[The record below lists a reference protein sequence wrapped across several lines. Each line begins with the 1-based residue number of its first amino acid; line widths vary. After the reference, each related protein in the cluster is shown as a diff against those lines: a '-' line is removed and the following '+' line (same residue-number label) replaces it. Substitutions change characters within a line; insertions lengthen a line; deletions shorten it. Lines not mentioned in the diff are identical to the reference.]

1 MRRNQIMFNDNNEA
15 VVTKAFQKQARIYGT
30 EEYKLWKKV
39 LSENPNVTM
48 TVKTIKKNPDK
59 KTYKNLTY
67 ANMER
72 YIKTQANSEELL
84 EKLRME
90 RERSEIQTN
99 PYRAVLAWF
108 LKEFPDYDSYKDFFN
123 ETAA

>member
-1 MRRNQIMFNDNNEA
+1 MLFAFIPFKYK
-15 VVTKAFQKQARIYGT
+15 VTDSHIYRQSKCRT
-30 EEYKLWKKV
+30 QYF
-39 LSENPNVTM
+39 T
-48 TVKTIKKNPDK
+48 DK

-67 ANMER
+67 ANMEK
-72 YIKTQANSEELL
+72 YIKTQANSKEIL

-99 PYRAVLAWF
+99 PYRSVLAWF
-108 LKEFPDYDSYKDFFN
+108 LKEFPDYDSYKEFFN

>member
-1 MRRNQIMFNDNNEA
+1 MKRNQIMFNENNEA

-72 YIKTQANSEELL
+72 YIKTQDNSEELL
-84 EKLRME
+84 EELRME

-108 LKEFPDYDSYKDFFN
+108 LKNFPDYDSYKDFFN

>member
-1 MRRNQIMFNDNNEA
+1 MKRNQIMFNDNNEA

-67 ANMER
+67 ANMEK

-99 PYRAVLAWF
+99 PYRSVLAWF
-108 LKEFPDYDSYKDFFN
+108 LKEFPDYDSYKEFFN